1 MAMDEED
8 RLLLVA
14 AEQLR
19 AITAANLLKQGID
32 VNEPGRAA
40 LDAAV
45 WPYLRKVKAE
55 QKDSPAA

>member
-1 MAMDEED
+1 MAMDEEA

-19 AITAANLLKQGID
+19 EITAANLLKQGID
-32 VNEPGRAA
+32 VNDPRRAA

-45 WPYLRKVKAE
+45 WPHLRKDA